1 MPLIKVATFILFWIL
16 CFSFI
21 KASAQDT
28 IYWQSNYK
36 LKWEDFQGI
45 PDSSSRNGA
54 ISLPGIKYH
63 LSANDDSFNVKVIC
77 FFIKSK
83 SWSKFKNSDT
93 LLMHEQGHFN
103 IAELFARKLRKAY
116 AVYKFNVQTVG
127 KDIDKLFILNKLER
141 TEMDMEYDKET
152 NFSRNRKEQ
161 LLWNK
166 KIEIELNNLT
176 KYASS

>member
-1 MPLIKVATFILFWIL
+1 
-16 CFSFI
+16 
-21 KASAQDT
+21 
-28 IYWQSNYK
+28 
-36 LKWEDFQGI
+36 
-45 PDSSSRNGA
+45 
-54 ISLPGIKYH
+54 
-63 LSANDDSFNVKVIC
+63 
-77 FFIKSK
+77 
-83 SWSKFKNSDT
+83 
-93 LLMHEQGHFN
+93 MHEQGHFN